1 MDRREFVIRMGEI
14 GVLAVITPT
23 IVKVLS
29 ESNSSKSSIGQV
41 SFSEGT
47 TSFIKSTCVHC
58 VNFCGIKVKMVDGVI
73 RGVSPD
79 EERAEYYNWGICP
92 KGVSGVF
99 NTYNPYRIKAPLKR
113 TNPNKGPDE
122 DPAWVEI
129 SWEEAFDIMIE
140 RLATI
145 KSDDPRKLVWIHG
158 HGKYLI
164 GDKFPKAFTKAFGT
178 PNVVHRTTVCEAARH
193 VADELT
199 WGYHG
204 HLPDLKYTD
213 LLLNFGCNYFE
224 AGQWARWLDHSV
236 TEARER
242 GLKLVAIEPRL
253 SNLAGKADEWVPMR
267 PGKDVVFLLAMAN
280 ILINNNFVDTDFL
293 VTYTNAPYLVGE
305 DGKVLKDGSGNPL
318 VWDTNSSTAT
328 TLVDAVE
335 PALTGSYQVDSN
347 TYKTA
352 FQVFADSVE
361 DITPEYA
368 ETICDVPAET
378 INRLANEFGSKA
390 MIGSTITLDGLTL
403 RYRPV
408 AIHTFRGLSAKE
420 YGVQTSRAA
429 LIVQMLVGCIDAVGG
444 FILHSVYK
452 TPSYM
457 QPWPITYPPQN
468 VDLQKSV
475 YFPHATHNVAQQPA
489 LTYLDPQS
497 YGLEY
502 VPEMQIVYASNRL
515 FSASDGLKQ
524 IEGYKKIFSVVI
536 DIVMSEM
543 AWMAD
548 IVLPDLT
555 YLESWHYAPTRY
567 TVSEKHYA
575 IRQPVANVYNIP
587 HDGYSI
593 LWELAKRLGIRDDY
607 ITQIN
612 SQWKIS
618 LETGRDYSAR
628 EAVEAIWV
636 HDTGHD
642 FDYAIEHGF
651 YGKKLSV
658 KDAYTKGLEAKFKG
672 KDQPKMHL
680 YCDELPLSYDNIEE
694 TVNANAISN
703 IDLPYYKAALSPIPL
718 KEHAMPIPHKSEET
732 PFYLVTFKRMYRNQ
746 SGNTALNPILND
758 VTHNT
763 KENTLWINT
772 EAAQSLGIGE
782 GDAVTVQSNAGS
794 MNAFARLTEGIRPD
808 TVGMSYHYGQ
818 WSKGLPEYARKGTW
832 VNQVIELH
840 PDIIAGMTSFN
851 DTKVYVYRS

>member
-1 MDRREFVIRMGEI
+1 MDRREFVKRMGEI
-14 GVLAVITPT
+14 GVVAAISPT
-23 IVKVLS
+23 IIKVLT
-29 ESNSSKSSIGQV
+29 ESNFSKDSMSQV

-47 TSFIKSTCVHC
+47 TSFVKSTCVHC

-73 RGVSPD
+73 RAVYPD
-79 EERAEYYNWGICP
+79 EERADYYNWGICP

-113 TNPNKGPDE
+113 TNPNKGPNE

-129 SWEEAFDIMIE
+129 TWEEAFTTIVDK
-140 RLATI
+140 LATI
-145 KSDDPRKLVWIHG
+145 RSEDPRKFIWQHA

-164 GDKFPKAFTKAFGT
+164 GDKFPKAFVKAYGT
-178 PNVVHRTTVCEAARH
+178 PNLVHRTTVCEAARH

-199 WGYHG
+199 WGYHA
-204 HLPDLKYTD
+204 HLPDLERCD

-224 AGQWARWLDHSV
+224 AGQWSRWLDHTV
-236 TEARER
+236 TDAKER

-280 ILINNNFVDTDFL
+280 VLINNNYVDEDFL
-293 VTYTNAPYLVGE
+293 VEYTKSTYLVGE
-305 DGKVLKDGSGNPL
+305 DGKALKDGSGNPL
-318 VWDTNSSTAT
+318 VWDVNSSAAT
-328 TLVDAVE
+328 TLVDAIE
-335 PALTGSYQVDSN
+335 PALTGSYQVDSS

-352 FQVFADSVE
+352 FQVFADSVV

-368 ETICDVPAET
+368 ETICGVPAET
-378 INRLANEFGSKA
+378 INRLAIEFGSKA
-390 MIGSTITLDGLTL
+390 KIGSTIVIDGETL

-408 AIHTFRGLSAKE
+408 AMHTFRGLSAKE
-420 YGVQTSRAA
+420 YGVQTSRAH
-429 LIVQMLVGCIDAVGG
+429 LIVQMIVGNIDAVGG
-444 FILHSVYK
+444 FVLHSVYK

-457 QPWPITYPPQN
+457 EAWPAEYPPQN

-475 YFPHATHNVAQQPA
+475 YFPHATHNVSQQVA
-489 LTYLDPQS
+489 LTLLDPQK

-524 IEGYKKIFSVVI
+524 IEGYKKIYSVVI

-555 YLESWHYAPTRY
+555 YLESWHYAPTRF
-567 TVSEKHYA
+567 TISTKHYA

-593 LWELAKRLGIRDDY
+593 LWELAKRLGIRDEY

-618 LETGRDYSAR
+618 LETGRDHSAR
-628 EAVEAIWV
+628 EVVEAIWV
-636 HDTGHD
+636 NDTGHD

-658 KDAYTKGLEAKFKG
+658 QDTYMKGVETKFKG
-672 KDQPKMHL
+672 KDKPKMHL
-680 YCDELPLSYDNIEE
+680 YCDELPLTYENIED

-718 KEHAMPIPHKSEET
+718 IDHATPIPHKSEET

-746 SGNTALNPILND
+746 SGNTSTNPLLKD

-763 KENTLWINT
+763 RENSIWINPV
-772 EAAQSLGIGE
+772 AAQSLGIE
-782 GDAVTVQSNAGS
+782 DGDSVNVQSTISSVIAT
-794 MNAFARLTEGIRPD
+794 ARLTEGIRPD
-808 TVGMSYHYGQ
+808 TVGVSYHYGQ
-818 WSKGLPEYARKGTW
+818 WSNGLPEYAKKGTW
-832 VNQVIELH
+832 INQVIELH
-840 PDIIAGMTSFN
+840 PDIIAGMNSFN
-851 DTKVYVYRS
+851 DTKVYVYKV